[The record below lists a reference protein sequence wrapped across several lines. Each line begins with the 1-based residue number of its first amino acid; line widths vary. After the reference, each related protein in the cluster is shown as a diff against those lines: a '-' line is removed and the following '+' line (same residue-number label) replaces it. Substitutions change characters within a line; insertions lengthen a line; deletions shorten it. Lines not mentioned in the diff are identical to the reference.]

1 MTGHKKRFCSFETWT
16 RITSI
21 TKTTASVRSVARENT
36 RPDVSVV
43 KSALHRTP
51 KAWLEGVQMKIVMN
65 MSQGRI
71 K

>member
-36 RPDVSVV
+36 HPDVSVV
-43 KSALHRTP
+43 KSVLRRTQ
-51 KAWLEGVQMKIVMN
+51 KASADNMN
-65 MSQGRI
+65 RRLRNREHPDYQT
-71 K
+71 